1 MNFFRLKEP
10 QALQKVVIA
19 VLEDKDFALRV
30 NTIARNTKNTWQL
43 DRGEAEISRDTFQ
56 GKLAEKVAETY
67 LKKVRHLQYLSC

>member
-43 DRGEAEISRDTFQ
+43 DRGEAEISRVPFRASWPKRLRKPT
-56 GKLAEKVAETY
+56 
-67 LKKVRHLQYLSC
+67 